1 MEKQFKEVTEWQ
13 QETFGDKCTTV
24 SLARH
29 LIDEVIE
36 LRDELMFVEL
46 LVRGNY
52 YNIEKEL
59 ADCFILLFGIANRLG
74 YDHDDLCK
82 FIDNKLAINKQRK
95 WNEPDANGVIKHKE
109 D

>member
-13 QETFGDKCTTV
+13 RETFGTKGTPV

-36 LRDELMFVEL
+36 LRDEFIID
-46 LVRGNY
+46 
-52 YNIEKEL
+52 NILFNNEHEHEI
-59 ADCFILLFGIANRLG
+59 ADCFILLFGIADKLG
-74 YDHDDLCK
+74 YTHDDLCK
-82 FIDNKLAINKQRK
+82 FIDIKLAINKQRK
-95 WNEPDANGVIKHKE
+95 WNEPDSNGVIKHKE